1 MRRQQSGSGA
11 MSTGSRTG
19 VSASSVARRHPLV
32 LFFVLAF
39 AFSWVVWA
47 PAVFLARGSSEPQT
61 LAALLHLVGSL
72 GPMVSAFVVT
82 ALAGGHAGVRE
93 LLGRVFRWR
102 VGVGWWLVAALG
114 TPILFLVAAVA
125 CRLLFGGWPDLGEF
139 GRSEE
144 FAFLGLLPYWVAN
157 IVFYGFGE
165 EVGWRGFALPRL
177 QTGRRSALVAA
188 LILSLFWAAWH
199 IPLFTFVMGFKGMGL
214 AVVPGWFFSILTGS
228 VLLAWLYNSTGG
240 SVLIVA
246 IFHGTLDITISSPA
260 GPELANVMGAL
271 VTVWGLAVLAWG
283 GPKDLSRRRRKQE
296 APDLQALGEA
306 RVV

>member
-1 MRRQQSGSGA
+1 M
-11 MSTGSRTG
+11 
-19 VSASSVARRHPLV
+19 VRRHPLV

-47 PAVFLARGSSEPQT
+47 PAVFLSGGPSESHT

-72 GPMVSAFVVT
+72 GPMSSAFAVT
-82 ALAGGHAGVRE
+82 ALASGSAGVRE

-102 VGVGWWLVAALG
+102 VGLWWWAVATLG
-114 TPILFLVAAVA
+114 TPILFLVAAEV
-125 CRLLFGGWPDLGEF
+125 CHLLFGGWPDLGEF
-139 GRSEE
+139 GHSEE
-144 FAFLGLLPYWVAN
+144 FAFLGLLPYWLVN
-157 IVFYGFGE
+157 IVFFGFGE

-199 IPLFTFVMGFKGMGL
+199 IPLFSFVMGFESMGF
-214 AVVPGWFFSILTGS
+214 AAVPGWFFFMVTGS

-240 SVLIVA
+240 SILIVA
-246 IFHGTLDITISSPA
+246 IFHGTLDITINSPA

-271 VTVWGLAVLAWG
+271 VTVWGLAVLVWG
-283 GPKDLSRRRRKQE
+283 GPKNLSRRRRKQE
-296 APDLQALGEA
+296 ARNSRIRSPPCLIYFDQQDGPC
-306 RVV
+306 

>member
-1 MRRQQSGSGA
+1 M
-11 MSTGSRTG
+11 
-19 VSASSVARRHPLV
+19 

-47 PAVFLARGSSEPQT
+47 TAVFLFPHGASEPLT
-61 LAALLHLVGSL
+61 TSAALLHLVGSL

-82 ALAGGHAGVRE
+82 ALVGGSAGVRE

-102 VGVGWWLVAALG
+102 VGLGWWVVAVAG
-114 TPILFLVAAVA
+114 TPILFLLAAVIS
-125 CRLLFGGWPDLGEF
+125 RLLFGGWPDLGEF

-144 FAFLGLLPYWVAN
+144 FAFLGLLPYWLAN
-157 IVFYGFGE
+157 IVFFGFGE

-188 LILSLFWAAWH
+188 LILSLFWAGWH

-214 AVVPGWFFSILTGS
+214 AAVAGWFFSILTGS
-228 VLLAWLYNSTGG
+228 VLLAWLYNGTGG
-240 SVLIVA
+240 SILIVA
-246 IFHGTLDITISSPA
+246 IFHGTLDITISSPS

-271 VTVWGLAVLAWG
+271 VTIWGLAILVWG
-283 GPKDLSRRRRKQE
+283 GPKNLSRQRRKQE
-296 APDLQALGEA
+296 APDLSAPGEA